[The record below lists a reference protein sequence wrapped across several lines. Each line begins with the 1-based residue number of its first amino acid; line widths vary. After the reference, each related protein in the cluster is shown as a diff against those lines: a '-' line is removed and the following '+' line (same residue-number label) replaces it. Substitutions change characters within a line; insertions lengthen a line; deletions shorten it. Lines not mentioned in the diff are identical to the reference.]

1 MSRVSYRVMLDSTP
15 GPRPTFRPLDA
26 KAIATRRR
34 DAAVR
39 AQASFSKRQVRW
51 LRDAAAKSGGVHPE
65 DIIRAAVDLVMEL
78 EIDWSAV
85 TRPSDLRDAVR
96 EAVLVG
102 HTV

>member
-1 MSRVSYRVMLDSTP
+1 
-15 GPRPTFRPLDA
+15 
-26 KAIATRRR
+26 
-34 DAAVR
+34 
-39 AQASFSKRQVRW
+39 